1 MEQSN
6 KLIRKKKHNYVFSIA
21 HAVKEQWL
29 KFFHWKSKLEALL
42 WCNEVVL
49 EIERIIEMQ
58 DVIHWNNFFEHWN
71 KQHTDFKQSSTDNL
85 SPGNGVVRSP
95 GNKVITFVLILD
107 CASSRMTSVKRLH
120 DYKDGR
126 LREWRKCSF
135 IVLSSLARKENL
147 WWKFWISGE
156 YLWNRESG
164 RLLLKSGGLEYLT
177 M

>member
-29 KFFHWKSKLEALL
+29 KFFYWKSKLEALL

-71 KQHTDFKQSSTDNL
+71 KQHADFKQSSTDNL

-107 CASSRMTSVKRLH
+107 CASSRMTSVKRLL